1 MRSNEVK
8 DLTQGNVFKLILGF
22 SVPLLLGMLFQQFYS
37 MVDTI
42 IVGKYLGV
50 SALAEVGS
58 TGSINFMIIGF
69 CMGICNGFAIPV
81 AQQFGAGKYSE
92 LRKYVFNGYIC
103 SAVFA
108 VVMTVLSVVFC
119 APILRLLNTPDDIF
133 MHAYNYIVI
142 IFAGI
147 PTVFLY
153 NIVSGIIRSLGD
165 SKTPVYFL
173 VLSSVINIALDFIL
187 IIYVKMGVAGAGVAT
202 VVSQFIS
209 GVGCTIYMYKKFD
222 ILKATKQEN
231 VVRKRYVVNLCYIG
245 VPMGLQYSITAIG
258 STILQAAVNGLGS
271 SYVAAMTAGSKMFNF
286 TCCPFDALGSTMA
299 TYGGQ
304 NVGAG
309 KIDRLGKGIR
319 AAMIIGAVYSVVAL
333 VVLFFTT
340 DYIALLFVDAAEVE
354 IIRLTRRFIIASA
367 LFYIPL
373 TGVNVYR
380 FCIQGMGYSVFAI
393 LAGVFEMLARTLV
406 AIFLIPVI
414 GFNGACL
421 ANPAAWIAADIFLIP
436 AFMHCCNKLKI
447 RHGMKKS
454 A

>member
-1 MRSNEVK
+1 MTK
-8 DLTQGNVFKLILGF
+8 DMTKGSPFKLILGF
-22 SVPLLLGMLFQQFYS
+22 AFPMLLGMLFQQFYNL
-37 MVDTI
+37 VDTM
-42 IVGKYLGV
+42 IVGKTLGV
-50 SALAEVGS
+50 SALAGVGATS
-58 TGSINFMIIGF
+58 SINFMIIGF

-92 LRKYVFNGYIC
+92 LRKYVFNGYVC

-108 VVMTVLSVVFC
+108 VVMTILSVVFC

-202 VVSQFIS
+202 VVSQLIS
-209 GVGCTIYMYKKFD
+209 GTIYMYKKFD

>member
-1 MRSNEVK
+1 MTK
-8 DLTQGNVFKLILGF
+8 DMTKGSPLRLILGF
-22 SVPLLLGMLFQQFYS
+22 AFPMLLGMLFQQFYNL
-37 MVDTI
+37 VDTM
-42 IVGKYLGV
+42 IVGKTLGV
-50 SALAEVGS
+50 SALAGVGATS
-58 TGSINFMIIGF
+58 SINFMIIGF
-69 CMGICNGFAIPV
+69 CMGICSGFAIPV

-92 LRKYVFNGYIC
+92 LRKYVFNGYVC

-108 VVMTVLSVVFC
+108 VVMTILSVVFC

-187 IIYVKMGVAGAGVAT
+187 ILYVKMGVAGAGVAT
-202 VVSQFIS
+202 VVSQLIA

-222 ILKATKQEN
+222 ILKGTKQEK
-231 VVRKRYVVNLCYIG
+231 VISKKHISNLCFIG

-304 NVGAG
+304 NV
-309 KIDRLGKGIR
+309 
-319 AAMIIGAVYSVVAL
+319 
-333 VVLFFTT
+333 
-340 DYIALLFVDAAEVE
+340 
-354 IIRLTRRFIIASA
+354 TRRFIMASA

-380 FCIQGMGYSVFAI
+380 FCIQGMGFSVFAI

-406 AIFLIPVI
+406 AILLIPHI

-421 ANPAAWIAADIFLIP
+421 ANPAAWIAADLFLIP
-436 AFMHCCNKLKI
+436 AFIHCCNKLK
-447 RHGMKKS
+447 RYE
-454 A
+454 

>member
-1 MRSNEVK
+1 MTK
-8 DLTQGNVFKLILGF
+8 DMTKGSPFKLILGF
-22 SVPLLLGMLFQQFYS
+22 AFPMLLGMLFQQFYNL
-37 MVDTI
+37 VDTM
-42 IVGKYLGV
+42 IVGKTLGV
-50 SALAEVGS
+50 SALAGVGATS
-58 TGSINFMIIGF
+58 SINFMIIGF

-173 VLSSVINIALDFIL
+173 VLSSVINIVLDFIL
-187 IIYVKMGVAGAGVAT
+187 IIYAKMGVAGAGIAT
-202 VVSQFIS
+202 VISQLVS

-222 ILKATKQEN
+222 ILKANRQEN

-304 NVGAG
+304 NIGAG

-354 IIRLTRRFIIASA
+354 IIRLTRSF
-367 LFYIPL
+367 
-373 TGVNVYR
+373 
-380 FCIQGMGYSVFAI
+380 I
-393 LAGVFEMLARTLV
+393 LASMYTDFVYKVWDIQYLRYL
-406 AIFLIPVI
+406 PVYLK
-414 GFNGACL
+414 CL
-421 ANPAAWIAADIFLIP
+421 QEHL
-436 AFMHCCNKLKI
+436 LQY
-447 RHGMKKS
+447 S
-454 A
+454 LYQL

>member
-1 MRSNEVK
+1 MTK
-8 DLTQGNVFKLILGF
+8 DMTKGSPFKLILGF
-22 SVPLLLGMLFQQFYS
+22 AFPMLLGMLFQQFYNL
-37 MVDTI
+37 VDTM
-42 IVGKYLGV
+42 IVGKTLGV
-50 SALAEVGS
+50 SALAGVGA

-202 VVSQFIS
+202 VVSQLIS
-209 GVGCTIYMYKKFD
+209 GIGCTIYMYKKFD

-414 GFNGACL
+414 GFYGACIS
-421 ANPAAWIAADIFLIP
+421 NPAAWIAADIFLIP